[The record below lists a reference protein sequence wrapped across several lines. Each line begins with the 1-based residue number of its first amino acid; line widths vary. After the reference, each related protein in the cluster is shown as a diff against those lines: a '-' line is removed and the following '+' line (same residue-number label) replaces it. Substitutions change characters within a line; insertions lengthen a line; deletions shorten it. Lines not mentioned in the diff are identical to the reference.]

1 MQDSAVW
8 KYKFSREAA
17 SRPVGMALVV
27 MLPSQPDASARTA
40 TTSWSIPRLRFALNP
55 SVAKKQLCRECLQ
68 NLQHT
73 VLEVLSGAEGQYEL
87 A

>member
-1 MQDSAVW
+1 MIAVH
-8 KYKFSREAA
+8 RN
-17 SRPVGMALVV
+17 
-27 MLPSQPDASARTA
+27 
-40 TTSWSIPRLRFALNP
+40 RLGLQSHHLKNRKTVNP

-68 NLQHT
+68 NLQHA